1 MGGKSRLSA
10 DPSVGVSDL
19 QKVLAGWFQ
28 EVGSKDV
35 LQLLKGP
42 YTMTW
47 KSAPTAEWLG
57 AEPLAALFSRLFG
70 VCCNGVVASKK
81 LKAAILA
88 QQTAGGRMNFTRK
101 HDSDWVDDVD
111 TLTRVACQMYRE
123 AKKDST
129 KYVRCVRKASVQ
141 EKERLDFVLGCL
153 QLDDQA
159 PVVAMDQQETEPEP
173 EVRTVAPGSVFS
185 KVLAKKPSAPDPPE
199 KATLAVV
206 STTFT
211 SSSSGSQEASMGR
224 PTLRRQMA
232 FLELDSKEE
241 KEMMKWMCSSS
252 SVSKAPKRLK
262 RPAAQKK
269 AESKGKK
276 KVQKD
281 KKATV
286 KKRAFVQKVL
296 KCSFRKRVCDSL

>member
-1 MGGKSRLSA
+1 MSRR
-10 DPSVGVSDL
+10 GE
-19 QKVLAGWFQ
+19 F
-28 EVGSKDV
+28 
-35 LQLLKGP
+35 
-42 YTMTW
+42 
-47 KSAPTAEWLG
+47 
-57 AEPLAALFSRLFG
+57 
-70 VCCNGVVASKK
+70 GVVASKK

-111 TLTRVACQMYRE
+111 TLIRVACQMYRE
-123 AKKDST
+123 VKKDST

-173 EVRTVAPGSVFS
+173 ELRTVAPGSVFS
-185 KVLAKKPSAPDPPE
+185 KVLAKKPSAPDSPE
-199 KATLAVV
+199 KATVAVV

-211 SSSSGSQEASMGR
+211 SSSSGSKEASVGR

-232 FLELDSKEE
+232 FLELDKKEGE
-241 KEMMKWMCSSS
+241 EMMKWMCSSS
-252 SVSKAPKRLK
+252 CVSKAPKRLK

-281 KKATV
+281 KKAVV
-286 KKRAFVQKVL
+286 KKRTFVQKVL
-296 KCSFRKRVCDSL
+296 KCSFRKRVCDAAYHKAKKAALAEGQAPEEACEAGKEASRKVRRLTKVSLWKNEKAMPESSVRLL